1 MKRKPEQ
8 IHKLNQLL
16 DDVVKVGHEDVR
28 DCTCRKCKA
37 LQKYAIKLG
46 FQEDYYDPFAQHRAM
61 VTVQR
66 HKRDTNILSKMIAKG
81 KSIEEM
87 MDRINHSRSYVH
99 TIIREFNLNR
109 K

>member
-16 DDVVKVGHEDVR
+16 DEVVKIGHEDVR
-28 DCTCRKCKA
+28 DCTCRKCQA
-37 LQKYAIKLG
+37 LQKYSIRLG
-46 FQEDYYDPFAQHRAM
+46 FQENYYDPFAKQR
-61 VTVQR
+61 VTRTVQR
-66 HKRDTNILSKMIAKG
+66 HKRDANILSKMIAKG

>member
-8 IHKLNQLL
+8 IHKLTQLL
-16 DDVVKVGHEDVR
+16 DDVVKVGHTNER
-28 DCTCRKCKA
+28 NCTCRKCQA
-37 LQKYAIKLG
+37 LQKYSIKLG
-46 FQEDYYDPFAQHRAM
+46 FQENYYDPFAKQR
-61 VTVQR
+61 VTRTVQR
-66 HKRDTNILSKMIAKG
+66 HQRDAKILSKMIAKG

-99 TIIREFNLNR
+99 TVIREFNLNR